1 MNAMSSRA
9 QEIPDRV
16 EFRWREHERP
26 FAELLAAACRKS
38 DRSPSEQARE
48 TLKDALTA
56 SDRLQHAV
64 ESLQE
69 EVAQLHHQ
77 LRNLATIK
85 EGVRNVYDN
94 VYELRDDL
102 AACIIKLL
110 TDVGHLDATSAA
122 NWVRNTFD
130 AE

>member
-1 MNAMSSRA
+1 
-9 QEIPDRV
+9 
-16 EFRWREHERP
+16 
-26 FAELLAAACRKS
+26 
-38 DRSPSEQARE
+38 RSPSEQARE

-77 LRNLATIK
+77 LRDLATIK